1 MHKIQQSLVSV
12 IIPLYN
18 SEQFIARAIES
29 VKNQTYS
36 NIEVIVVDDGSTDN
50 SLAIAKQY
58 ESRNIHIYS
67 QTNQGAQ
74 VARNFGFSHSKGKYI
89 QYLDSDDY
97 LTPRKIEKQVR
108 LLENNDAMTIAT
120 SSVYIDDGYKCVLWK
135 MPNIYHDFKNGFE
148 LLVNLWYYFTPSL
161 AHGSYLMPRTLVE
174 CSGGWDETLLKNQDG
189 EFFSRVLIQ
198 AQKVVY
204 AEDEGQVWRI
214 QPNSISHSSNAAKIE
229 SVLRSYKM
237 ISKRMLSYENSE
249 RVKHAIAVAF
259 GSFIINDS
267 NYKYANLALKF
278 IKGLGIE
285 PNYRIN
291 SVYFKVL
298 EKIFHPKIAMRIFT
312 CVQKVRG
319 RSVYF
324 SN

>member
-67 QTNQGAQ
+67 QANQGAQ

-135 MPNIYHDFKNGFE
+135 MPNIYRDFNSGFD
-148 LLVNLWYYFTPSL
+148 LLVELWRIFTPSL
-161 AHGSYLMPRTLVE
+161 PHGSYLTPRDLIE
-174 CSGGWDETLLKNQDG
+174 KSGGWDESLLKNQDG
-189 EFFSRVLIQ
+189 EFYSRVLIN
-198 AQKVVY
+198 AHKVVY
-204 AEDEGQVWRI
+204 VDGEGQIWRI
-214 QPNSISHSSNAAKIE
+214 LSGSTSHKVSAKKTE
-229 SVLRSYKM
+229 SVLRSYKL
-237 ISKRMLSYENSE
+237 ISDLMLSTEDSL
-249 RVKHAIAVAF
+249 RTRRAIAVAY

-267 NYKYANLALKF
+267 DWKCGNLALLRLKELN
-278 IKGLGIE
+278 IK
-285 PNYRIN
+285 PCYRIN
-291 SVYFKVL
+291 SSIFKAL
-298 EKIFHPKIAMRIFT
+298 EKIFHPQIAMKLFRIILRL
-312 CVQKVRG
+312 RG

-324 SN
+324 VN